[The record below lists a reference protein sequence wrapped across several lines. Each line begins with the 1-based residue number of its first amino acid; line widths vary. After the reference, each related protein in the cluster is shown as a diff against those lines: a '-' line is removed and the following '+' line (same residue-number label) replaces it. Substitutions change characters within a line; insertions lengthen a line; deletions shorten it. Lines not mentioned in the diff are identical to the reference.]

1 MKRYVRTIY
10 WKKIIWSLF
19 SCPDN
24 ICVNMKKSAEC
35 SLLWPL
41 IVSFL
46 KKLWHYITLIIFV
59 LWVVLICM
67 FSYLNADTATCEIFT
82 HLVIWHEKVL
92 FTFTCF
98 LIMQGNILY
107 RFPSLQRT
115 ASSQRSGQKE
125 YVGRRWTDWIGG
137 IEKFFN
143 ERKWQ
148 FRFFIV
154 PHNPLPNY
162 VVKISICDSITIWIL
177 FALQQN

>member
-1 MKRYVRTIY
+1 
-10 WKKIIWSLF
+10 
-19 SCPDN
+19 
-24 ICVNMKKSAEC
+24 MKKSAEC

-41 IVSFL
+41 IVSSL

-67 FSYLNADTATCEIFT
+67 LSYLNADTATCEIFT

-115 ASSQRSGQKE
+115 ASSQRSGRKE

-177 FALQQN
+177 FPAFQQN